1 MARSLIPL
9 LLRIW
14 LEVHSSSTKLS
25 HGRLKIGGKLSE
37 AVKPTGDE
45 ILASLPRRWISAPT
59 LIARLLFRGLL
70 QWLLQWLLLLLLLL
84 LLLVVLVLLPVE
96 GEALALE
103 RLVSRLLLPPS

>member
-59 LIARLLFRGLL
+59 LIARLLFRGLISP
-70 QWLLQWLLLLLLLL
+70 LLQWLLLLLL